1 MRIGKK
7 LIVFIVG
14 FCLPAVISVSYC
26 LSMWFDHRVETFKQ
40 SAVNIE
46 LSTIQSQI
54 EKDIKQLELLAKVYA
69 LPLSKLAIKERVSL
83 DEAWRDSL
91 LADHLSLFYL
101 NNGELQPFS
110 PIYDDVTS
118 FGFDSIP
125 AQLQDTTQALSGIYM
140 LQDKS
145 FIVSLV
151 PISQSR
157 SIVLARRLTPAYL
170 STYGFKGLV
179 SNIDMVQG
187 EAIETLDAYS
197 DNPIFSLK
205 VPSLISERPA
215 YLEVQFSEAA
225 FNQVKLKYDL
235 VTFSIVGV
243 GLLILII
250 GYIWLKMG
258 LIRPFRRLM
267 TQVADIDPI
276 AKTYTPLVGSGCS
289 ELVIMAD
296 RVNTLLAR
304 IFQQKERFKTTLE
317 SIAEAVILTDIEAKV
332 VYLNPQAE
340 QLLGVKSNNAIGVTV
355 DSLLSTDKSIK
366 DELRE
371 FMRSQAQA
379 PILSKLKLKT
389 DKTRILE
396 RSISNLLNHQRVVI
410 GTVIVLRDV
419 TQEELLKMQ
428 LRQKANIDSIT
439 SLLNRRA
446 FEERLEKFSHDAQ
459 SIAICYFDLE
469 QFKLIN
475 DSCGHSAGDT
485 MLAMVAKAM
494 QSCLSKDEMLARLG
508 GDEFGLA
515 IRDHNALEVAQL
527 VKRVTASV
535 SMQVLRDNGCHY
547 KVGISAGVAIA
558 RAPYISPK
566 EMLKDADVACIA
578 AKRKGCNQVHFYDD
592 NDKESIY
599 QRNAPMWAV
608 RIGQAIEHNEL
619 LLYYQPIKGMGPGEH
634 RQRME
639 ILLRIQEP
647 CGRILS
653 PAQFIEAAERF
664 KLMND
669 VDKEVIRKAF
679 LWLSLH
685 EEIWDDHCI
694 SINLSGNSLGAEG
707 MVEYI
712 AEQFKR
718 FEIPSKCIC
727 FEITET
733 SAIQNRNRAMD
744 MLNYLRKLGF
754 SFALDDF
761 GTGFASYG
769 YLKELPVD
777 YVKIDGCFVKSLATN
792 AKDFAIV
799 KSIHDVCGVMGIETV
814 AEFVENQ
821 DIIDRL
827 EDIGINYAQGYAI
840 GRPKPLDTYMELWRS
855 RGQLL
860 QAKPTLELVS
870 A

>member
-7 LIVFIVG
+7 LIVFILG

-26 LSMWFDHRVETFKQ
+26 LSMWFDHRVDTFKS
-40 SAVNIE
+40 SAINIE
-46 LSTIQSQI
+46 LNTIKAQI
-54 EKDIKQLELLAKVYA
+54 EKDINQLRLLANVYA
-69 LPLSKLAIKERVSL
+69 LPLSTLPIEERQLL
-83 DEAWRDSL
+83 DEAWRDSQ
-91 LADHLSLFYL
+91 LAEHLSLFYL
-101 NNGELQPFS
+101 NDGELQPFS
-110 PIYDDVTS
+110 PIYDDIMS
-118 FGFDSIP
+118 FEFDSVP
-125 AQLQDTTQALSGIYM
+125 AQLRYATQSHSGIYM
-140 LQDKS
+140 RNGMS

-151 PISQSR
+151 PVAESR
-157 SIVLARRLTPAYL
+157 SILLVRQLTPEYL
-170 STYGFKGLV
+170 STYGLKGLV
-179 SNIDMVQG
+179 SHINMVPG
-187 EAIETLDAYS
+187 ESNLVYDVKG
-197 DNPIFSLK
+197 DNSVSSIK
-205 VPSLISERPA
+205 VPSLVLEKPA
-215 YLEVQFSEAA
+215 HLEVSFAESE

-250 GYIWLKMG
+250 GYIWLKQG

-267 TQVADIDPI
+267 TQVANIDPI

-289 ELVIMAD
+289 ELVIMAE

-317 SIAEAVILTDIEAKV
+317 SIAEAVILTDIGAKV

-340 QLLGVKSNNAIGVTV
+340 RLLGVKNDTAIGVSV
-355 DSLLSTDKSIK
+355 DSLVKTDKSIK
-366 DELRE
+366 DDLFE
-371 FMRSQAQA
+371 FMFSQAQQ
-379 PILSKLKLKT
+379 PVLSKLKLKT

-396 RSISNLLNHQRVVI
+396 RSISNLLNHKRIVI
-410 GTVIVLRDV
+410 GTVIVLRDI
-419 TQEELLKMQ
+419 TREELLKRQ
-428 LRQKANIDSIT
+428 LRQKANFDTIT
-439 SLLNRRA
+439 GLLNRRA

-515 IRDHNALEVAQL
+515 IRDHNATEVAQL
-527 VKRVTASV
+527 VKRVVSSV

-547 KVGISAGVAIA
+547 KVGVSAGVAIA

-566 EMLKDADVACIA
+566 ELLKDADVACIA
-578 AKRKGCNQVHFYDD
+578 AKRKGSNQVHFYDD

-634 RQRME
+634 KQRME

-799 KSIHDVCGVMGIETV
+799 KSIHDVCVVMGIETV

-840 GRPKPLDTYMELWRS
+840 GRPKPLETYIELRHS
-855 RGQLL
+855 RGQQL
-860 QAKPTLELVS
+860 QAKPALELVS

>member
-7 LIVFIVG
+7 LVVFIVG

-26 LSMWFDHRVETFKQ
+26 LSMWFDHRVDTFKS
-40 SAVNIE
+40 SAINIE
-46 LSTIQSQI
+46 LSTIKNQV
-54 EKDIKQLELLAKVYA
+54 EKDINQLRLLANVYA
-69 LPLSKLAIKERVSL
+69 LPLSKLSIEDRQLV
-83 DEAWRDSL
+83 DEAWRDSQI
-91 LADHLSLFYL
+91 AEHLSLFYL
-101 NNGELQPFS
+101 NDGELQPFS
-110 PIYDDVTS
+110 PIYDDMMS
-118 FGFDSIP
+118 FQFDP
-125 AQLQDTTQALSGIYM
+125 VPVQLKHATQVQSGIYM
-140 LQDKS
+140 LRGKS

-151 PISQSR
+151 PISEGR
-157 SIVLARRLTPAYL
+157 SIILTRKLTPEHL
-170 STYGFKGLV
+170 STYGLKGLV
-179 SNIDMVQG
+179 SQIRVVPGESTLVDKVNSDQPISSIKVQSLVF
-187 EAIETLDAYS
+187 EQ
-197 DNPIFSLK
+197 PIH
-205 VPSLISERPA
+205 
-215 YLEVQFSEAA
+215 LEVQFAEKA
-225 FNQVKLKYDL
+225 FNQVKLQYDL

-250 GYIWLKMG
+250 GYIWLKLG
-258 LIRPFRRLM
+258 LIRPFRKLM
-267 TQVADIDPI
+267 TQVTDIDPT

-289 ELVIMAD
+289 ELVVMAD

-317 SIAEAVILTDIEAKV
+317 SIAEAVILTDVGAKV

-340 QLLGVKSNNAIGVTV
+340 RLLGVKSDRAIGVSV
-355 DSLLSTDKSIK
+355 DALVKTDKSIK
-366 DELRE
+366 DDLFE
-371 FMRSQAQA
+371 FMFSQTQQ
-379 PILSKLKLKT
+379 PVLSKLKLTT

-396 RSISNLLNHQRVVI
+396 RSISNLLNQKRGVI
-410 GTVIVLRDV
+410 GSVIVLRDI
-419 TQEELLKMQ
+419 TREELFKRQLKH
-428 LRQKANIDSIT
+428 KANFDSIT

-446 FEERLEKFSHDAQ
+446 FEERLDKFSQDAQ

-475 DSCGHSAGDT
+475 DSCGHSAGDS

-527 VKRVTASV
+527 IKRIISSV
-535 SMQVLRDNGCHY
+535 SLQVLRDNGCHY
-547 KVGISAGVAIA
+547 KVGVSAGVAIA

-566 EMLKDADVACIA
+566 ELLKDADVACIA
-578 AKRKGCNQVHFYDD
+578 AKRKGSNQVHFYDD

-608 RIGQAIEHNEL
+608 RIAQAIEHNEL
-619 LLYYQPIKGMGPGEH
+619 LLYYQPIKGMGQGEH
-634 RQRME
+634 KQRME

-647 CGRILS
+647 CGRILP

-718 FEIPSKCIC
+718 FEIPSQCIC

-754 SFALDDF
+754 LFALDDF

-777 YVKIDGCFVKSLATN
+777 YVKIDGCFVKNLATN

-799 KSIHDVCGVMGIETV
+799 KSIHDVCDVMGIETV

-827 EDIGINYAQGYAI
+827 EGIGINYAQGYAI
-840 GRPKPLDTYMELWRS
+840 GRPKPLDTYIEPRRS
-855 RGQLL
+855 KGQPL
-860 QAKPTLELVS
+860 QAKPTLELIS